1 MRRGLG
7 ILLTVGLVLAPA
19 ASAKGPHAVL
29 SSGGERVE
37 PGRPW
42 HATVEFRELGQR
54 VPHPVLIARNG
65 DRRIAVRGSR
75 GGAKYGFGVVFPAA
89 GRWRLTL
96 VDGNRRF
103 AFPAVSVGAGDVPA
117 DYVAFPQGSMAER
130 QGAGGVYYESAEP
143 SGSGR
148 DTPLPP
154 QTVSLAGRSTGGG
167 FPFWVLPAAGAVL
180 AGAGIATVRARRQ
193 PPAGN

>member
-1 MRRGLG
+1 MRRCLV
-7 ILLTVGLVLAPA
+7 ILLIVGLVLAPA

-29 SSGGERVE
+29 SSGAERIE

-42 HATVEFRELGQR
+42 RATVELIEFGERLPQ
-54 VPHPVLIARNG
+54 PVLIARKG
-65 DRRIAVRGSR
+65 ERRIAVRGSR
-75 GGAKYGFGVVFPAA
+75 GGAGYGFRVVFSAA

-96 VDGNRRF
+96 VDGKRRF
-103 AFPAVSVGAGDVPA
+103 AFPRVSVGTGDVPA

-130 QGAGGVYYESAEP
+130 QGAGGVYYESAES

-154 QTVSLAGRSTGGG
+154 ETFSLAEQSTGGG
-167 FPFWVLPAAGAVL
+167 FPFWVLPAAGIVL
-180 AGAGIATVRARRQ
+180 AGAGIATVRARR
-193 PPAGN
+193 

>member
-1 MRRGLG
+1 MRGSLG
-7 ILLTVGLVLAPA
+7 ILVFVVLVLAPA

-42 HATVEFRELGQR
+42 HATVELMELGQR
-54 VPHPVLIARNG
+54 VPHPVLIARKG

-75 GGAKYGFGVVFPAA
+75 GGATYGFGVVFPAA

-103 AFPAVSVGAGDVPA
+103 AFPTVSVGTGDVPA

-130 QGAGGVYYESAEP
+130 QGAGGVYHQSAEP

-154 QTVSLAGRSTGGG
+154 QTVSLAEPSTGGG
-167 FPFWVLPAAGAVL
+167 FPLWVLPAAGAVL
-180 AGAGIATVRARRQ
+180 AGAGIATVRARR
-193 PPAGN
+193 